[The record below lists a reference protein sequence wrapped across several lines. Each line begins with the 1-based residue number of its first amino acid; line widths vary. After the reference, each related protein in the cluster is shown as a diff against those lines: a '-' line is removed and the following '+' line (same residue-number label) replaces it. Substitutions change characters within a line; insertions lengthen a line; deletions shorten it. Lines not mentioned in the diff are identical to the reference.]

1 MTRPDRN
8 ALKVARPVWLIAE
21 RLLRSTTFGEL
32 RELLFYSHLTTLAF
46 SFLSEQAVWTVS
58 RLGPGAGRLECPGT
72 DKAVSINVGSPFP
85 PMCPLSLSLSLSRS
99 LSQAENVS
107 DTDIRQ
113 PNEVLAFVFII
124 FFIYL
129 TFFFCCLV
137 CACLPLAYN

>member
-85 PMCPLSLSLSLSRS
+85 PMCPLSLSLSRS